1 MKLNFLGKL
10 YLLCFIIGL
19 ISACGQNVQDNTY
32 IPSDG
37 AAKINLQLG
46 VEYMRRGKHDIALN
60 KFQKALRL
68 DSNYADAHNAIA
80 VLYERL
86 GIDEQAKQHYQKAL
100 ILKPK
105 GSDVHNNYGQFLCR
119 HKQFHEAD
127 KHFLMALENP
137 VYRTPEIPYTNAGL
151 CALRAHNST
160 QAETYFRQALQK
172 NPKFPRALFR
182 MAELSYEQ
190 KYYTQAYEY
199 LQRYIEIAKHTPQ
212 TLWLGIR
219 IERALNNRSTAAS
232 YALLLQRNFPDAS
245 ETQLLNQLEK

>member
-37 AAKINLQLG
+37 AAKIN
-46 VEYMRRGKHDIALN
+46 
-60 KFQKALRL
+60 
-68 DSNYADAHNAIA
+68 S
-80 VLYERL
+80 
-86 GIDEQAKQHYQKAL
+86 
-100 ILKPK
+100 
-105 GSDVHNNYGQFLCR
+105 
-119 HKQFHEAD
+119 
-127 KHFLMALENP
+127 
-137 VYRTPEIPYTNAGL
+137 GL

-232 YALLLQRNFPDAS
+232 TINHDIFHLSFV
-245 ETQLLNQLEK
+245 